1 MGTNK
6 QTQAEDTA
14 QKRIIKELIEIEQFA
29 GDNFDCHIK
38 AVDSLFY
45 MYIQNCVH
53 KGEEILISQ
62 DEIYNVYEVKK
73 ILELLGKYL
82 EEL

>member
-1 MGTNK
+1 M
-6 QTQAEDTA
+6 
-14 QKRIIKELIEIEQFA
+14 
-29 GDNFDCHIK
+29 
-38 AVDSLFY
+38 DSLFY